1 MDFVNRRA
9 ELKYLNEKY
18 KKRESQLI
26 VIYGKRRV
34 GKTEL
39 AKQFAADKRHIYF
52 MADRASEVDQLRQI
66 SERIGDFY
74 RDSFVA
80 ERGFANWH
88 QVFEYLAAKR
98 GRLLLIVDEF
108 PYLASANPA
117 ISSVFQKGWD
127 EKLKG
132 TNIYLILMGSSIA
145 MMESEV
151 LAAKAPLYGRRTG
164 QFLVEPMGFNHAK
177 EFFPKKSFSEQFEFY
192 SVLGGVPAYL
202 LHFDPKKSLV
212 VNIRNHII
220 SKGEVLYEEPEF
232 ILKEELREPRSYF
245 SILRSI
251 SLGKTKL
258 SEILNETGLAKNI
271 LIKYLSVLIELG
283 VVVRE
288 VPVTEKQPAKSK
300 RGIYKITDPFFK
312 FWFEYV
318 FANRSYI
325 EEGRQD
331 YVLGKIRANFNQHAS
346 GVYEQEAAT
355 WLREHLASRHP
366 KLEIIKTGRWWSK
379 SCEIDVVGLNEN
391 GSAAIFAEARWT
403 SKPIGKNVLEDLF
416 KKVEVFEAEQG
427 EVKVKRYALFSRNGF
442 TDSLKELAQERK
454 GTILFEGCTPL
465 Y

>member
-1 MDFVNRRA
+1 LAFINRLN
-9 ELKYLNEKY
+9 ELDYLNKKY
-18 KKRESQLI
+18 RTRGSQLI

-39 AKQFAADKRHIYF
+39 AKKFAADKPHIYF
-52 MADRASEVDQLRQI
+52 MADRASELDQLRQV

-74 RDSFVA
+74 HDGFIS
-80 ERGFANWH
+80 ERGFANWY
-88 QVFEYLAAKR
+88 QVFDYLATKR
-98 GRLLLIVDEF
+98 ERLLFIVDEF

-117 ISSVFQKGWD
+117 VSSVFQKGWD
-127 EKLKG
+127 EKLKS

-164 QFLVEPMGFNHAK
+164 QLLIEPMRFNHAK
-177 EFFPKKSFSEQFEFY
+177 EFFPKKPLNEQFEFY

-212 VNIRNHII
+212 ANIRNRII

-245 SILRSI
+245 SILRAI

-258 SEILNETGLAKNI
+258 GEIMNETGFAKNV
-271 LIKYLSVLIELG
+271 LIKYLSVLIGLG
-283 VVVRE
+283 IVVRE

-325 EEGRQD
+325 EEDRQD
-331 YVLGKIRANFNQHAS
+331 YVLGKIRASFNRHAS
-346 GVYEQEAAT
+346 GVYEQEAAI
-355 WLREHLASRHP
+355 WLREHLVSSHP

-379 SCEIDVVGLNEN
+379 SSEIDVVGLSED
-391 GSAAIFAEARWT
+391 GGAAVFAEAKWT
-403 SKPIGKNVLEDLF
+403 SKPVGKNILEDLF
-416 KKVEVFEAEQG
+416 KKVEIFEAEQG
-427 EVKVKRYALFSRNGF
+427 EAKVKRYALFSRNGF
-442 TDSLKELAQERK
+442 TDNLKELARERK
-454 GTILFEGCTPL
+454 DIILFEGCTPL
-465 Y
+465 F

>member
-1 MDFVNRRA
+1 MAFINRLN
-9 ELKYLNEKY
+9 ELGYLNDKY
-18 KKRESQLI
+18 RARGSQLI

-39 AKQFAADKRHIYF
+39 AKQFALDKPYIYF
-52 MADRASEVDQLRQI
+52 MADRASELDQLRQV

-80 ERGFANWH
+80 ERGFVNWH
-88 QVFEYLAAKR
+88 QVFDYLASKR
-98 GRLLLIVDEF
+98 KRLLLIIDEF

-117 ISSVFQKGWD
+117 VSSVFQKGWD
-127 EKLKG
+127 EKLKS
-132 TNIYLILMGSSIA
+132 TNIYLILMGSSVA

-151 LAAKAPLYGRRTG
+151 LATKAPLYGRRTG
-164 QFLVEPMGFNHAK
+164 QLLVEPMRFHHAK

-212 VNIRNHII
+212 ANIRNHII

-245 SILRSI
+245 SILRAI
-251 SLGKTKL
+251 SLGKAKL
-258 SEILNETGLAKNI
+258 SEIMNETGFVKNV

-283 VVVRE
+283 IVVRE
-288 VPVTEKQPAKSK
+288 VPITEKQPAKSK

-331 YVLGKIRANFNQHAS
+331 YVLGKIRASFNQHVS
-346 GVYEQEAAT
+346 EVYEQEAAI

-379 SCEIDVVGLNEN
+379 SCEIDVVGLNEDN
-391 GSAAIFAEARWT
+391 STAIFAEAKWT
-403 SKPIGKNVLEDLF
+403 SKPVGMNVLEDLL
-416 KKVEVFEAEQG
+416 KKVEIFESEQG
-427 EVKVKRYALFSRNGF
+427 EAKVKRYALFSQNGF
-442 TDSLKELAQERK
+442 TDSLKKLARERK
-454 GTILFEGCTPL
+454 DVILFEGCKPIS
-465 Y
+465 